1 MFPLLSWCIA
11 QMPGEDCRV
20 PTLKKSAKAC
30 DTSAYLRYV
39 QVMVNRANT
48 TLWWPQVQ
56 APHSPLFP
64 QPAIEWEVGVVLW
77 SGRRRHCA
85 GIFGRRCGVFSGSAA
100 VHGLP
105 VFAPQFAGVGRAVGA
120 IAAAQV
126 GGGAVEV
133 TAPAQAFRVGR
144 VAGEFLGHG
153 VARGMGRMPGQ
164 YASQWQLGA
173 AASDRRFTAACPVSS
188 NGCPQ
193 ATHVRTAPHGTART
207 WHRTVRAQ
215 RVAAGMA
222 RTPGAA
228 PCAGRHIAGAQA
240 AVSAPGMVSLSATSN
255 CCIWA
260 WLITPSSS
268 ATTPMGLPLAIAVLA
283 IWAALS

>member
-193 ATHVRTAPHGTART
+193 ATHVRTAPHGPGTVPCERSGWLLAWPGPQVPPRVPGGASRVLRRRSARQAWSACRRPATA
-207 WHRTVRAQ
+207 AS
-215 RVAAGMA
+215 G
-222 RTPGAA
+222 PG
-228 PCAGRHIAGAQA
+228 
-240 AVSAPGMVSLSATSN
+240 
-255 CCIWA
+255 
-260 WLITPSSS
+260 
-268 ATTPMGLPLAIAVLA
+268 PLRPVPRPRPR
-283 IWAALS
+283 WVCRWQ